1 MAKISRKKLARGTKL
16 MPGHVSDPLADA
28 ATQMTNI
35 DINRD
40 QMKAPMA
47 PFCVNLSVPFLGP
60 ASLPAGTITI
70 PFALPPLQEDFE
82 SRGTFGTGAPVYP
95 AAMPQIMLKSV
106 SFSFD
111 QRGEPAAIASQFWTQ
126 SGTGNTG
133 KYGYSS
139 EQAKLTYE
147 DVTKLDIKISLHEKD
162 QAYFGDAYPY
172 KLQKELWSTVIPE
185 SVLSGRAL
193 RANPFIQ
200 TDIDIAIDPYKT
212 LLFTVHCPGLTD
224 TAGRNLTLPSI
235 EVSMKFLGELVQRD
249 SGSGDVQNIPADGG
263 SGENKYGAKTAPS
276 ITISEPGTGTALKAA
291 DTAGVNTNVTTID
304 SQFTAK
310 LQGGYDR
317 FGDTPPTEVIKDDA
331 AYDVI
336 AVPLYQNSANGGIS
350 ANATFLA
357 TWPYVGTRDALEA
370 NAGLFDRRIIPIHHS
385 YTIHHA
391 ILAWNWSPYRILNA
405 DWNPDGTPPM
415 DGAGAPIANAQG
427 ALWIAPS
434 EDIALKVG
442 IGIGTGMRADG
453 FGYAEVGE
461 LAINNPNN
469 YAPGAIPPTPGDP
482 DTTGDWD
489 TSLIDRITSTD
500 SPPAS
505 MLWNAAG
512 DNYAFAPKWNWELH
526 SIPLTPTTDS
536 ANGYYVQGDPVFVG
550 PGWTTTKE
558 RSDLDGAAPATAGAE
573 QWIEVRSLLYPSE
586 AGKGFD
592 TAVADVVANLED
604 PNDTLGKLPSILVGY
619 GGCYVY
625 LICKKHLTK

>member
-1 MAKISRKKLARGTKL
+1 MGTKL
-16 MPGHVSDPLADA
+16 MPGHVSDPLVA
-28 ATQMTNI
+28 AKTQMTGI

-82 SRGTFGTGAPVYP
+82 AMGTFGTGAPVYP
-95 AAMPQIMLKSV
+95 GTLPQIMLKSV

-111 QRGEPAAIASQFWTQ
+111 QRGEPAAIASQFW
-126 SGTGNTG
+126 GLNLVPDTG

-139 EQAKLTYE
+139 QQGKMTYE

-185 SVLSGRAL
+185 SAFSGAAL
-193 RANPFIQ
+193 RANPFLQ

-212 LLFTVHCPGLTD
+212 MLFTVHCPGLLD
-224 TAGRNLTLPSI
+224 TEGRHLTLPSI

-249 SGSGDVQNIPADGG
+249 SGEAAVQNIPDDGG
-263 SGENKYGAKTAPS
+263 SGADKFGAKTAPS
-276 ITISEPGTGTALKAA
+276 ITITEPSPGDDLEA
-291 DTAGVNTNVTTID
+291 DAAGVAKTGVNENITTID
-304 SQFTAK
+304 DQFTAK
-310 LQGGYDR
+310 LQGGYNR
-317 FGDTPPTEVIKDDA
+317 YGDTPPTEVIKDDA

-336 AVPLYQNSANGGIS
+336 AVPLYQNSAHGGIS
-350 ANATFLA
+350 ANATYLA
-357 TWPYVGTRDALEA
+357 TWPYVGDRDALEA
-370 NAGLFDRRIIPIHHS
+370 NGGLFDRRIIPIHHS

-391 ILAWNWSPYRILNA
+391 ILAWNWSPYRTLNA
-405 DWNPDGTPPM
+405 DWDPTAVTPE
-415 DGAGAPIANAQG
+415 PINDVAAAAQG
-427 ALWIAPS
+427 ALYAAPGK
-434 EDIALKVG
+434 DISLRVG

-453 FGYAEVGE
+453 FGYSEIGV
-461 LAINNPNN
+461 LSVDNPNN
-469 YAPGAIPPTPGDP
+469 YPASSGAATGEP

-489 TSLIDRITSTD
+489 TSLIDRITSTSD
-500 SPPAS
+500 APRSV
-505 MLWNAAG
+505 LWAAG
-512 DNYAFAPKWNWELH
+512 GASAIYAPKWNWELH

-536 ANGYYVQGDPVFVG
+536 ANGYYAQGDPIFVG
-550 PGWTTTKE
+550 PGWTTTKD
-558 RSDLDGAAPATAGAE
+558 RSDLDGAAPDTGGAE
-573 QWIEVRSLLYPSE
+573 QWIEVRSLLYPTGT
-586 AGKGFD
+586 GKNFD
-592 TAVADVVANLED
+592 TTVADAVS
-604 PNDTLGKLPSILVGY
+604 PTTLGALPSILVGY